1 MTGAR
6 VVAPQG
12 LPGSS
17 SYPLFSAYPLLRDVI
32 SRVPLG
38 LWPTP
43 IDELPR
49 LASAIGAGR
58 LFVKRDDVSALPY
71 GGNKVRKLEVTLGD
85 ALSRGAQDIITFG
98 AAGSNHALATAIY
111 GTALGLNV
119 TSMLTP
125 QPNARY
131 VRRNLLAHLG
141 AGASVRMHS
150 DRDAAL
156 EDAAALSQEAFE
168 RTGMPAYVIPFGGT
182 TPVSTA
188 GFVNAGFELAGQI
201 SAGLVPAPDVIYVPL
216 GSMGTA
222 AGIALGLAIGG
233 IAPLVRAVTV
243 VPSQIATDARY
254 RQLLDDTVAVLRAG
268 DAAIPPDLASAVN
281 VEVVDGFLG
290 DEYALFTSAG
300 MEAVSLAAAEE
311 GLQLEGT
318 YTGKAMSA
326 LIADARAGDLAGKTA
341 IFWDT
346 YNSHDVAVLTSG
358 VDYHDLPEA
367 ARMYFETDVQ
377 PLDAEGI

>member
-1 MTGAR
+1 M
-6 VVAPQG
+6 
-12 LPGSS
+12 
-17 SYPLFSAYPLLRDVI
+17 LRDCI
-32 SRVPLG
+32 PRVPLG

-43 IDELPR
+43 ISELPR
-49 LASAIGAGR
+49 LADAIGVGR
-58 LFVKRDDVSALPY
+58 LFVKRDDLSALPY
-71 GGNKVRKLEVTLGD
+71 GGNKVRKLEILLGD
-85 ALSRGAQDIITFG
+85 ALSRGAVDVITFG

-131 VRRNLLAHLG
+131 VHRNLLAHLRV
-141 AGASVRMHS
+141 GASVRMHP

-156 EDAAALSQEAFE
+156 ADAAALSDELLK
-168 RTGMPAYVIPFGGT
+168 RTGVPAYMIPFGGT
-182 TPVSTA
+182 APLSTI
-188 GFVNAGFELAGQI
+188 GFVNAGFELSGQI

-233 IAPLVRAVTV
+233 VTPLVRAITV
-243 VPSQIATDARY
+243 VPSQIATEARY
-254 RQLLDDTVAVLRAG
+254 RQLLDDTVDVLRAG
-268 DAAIPPDLASAVN
+268 DAVIPRNLASSVN
-281 VEVVDGFLG
+281 VEVVDGFFG
-290 DEYALFTSAG
+290 DGYALFTPRG
-300 MEAVSLAAAEE
+300 MEAVRLAAAEE
-311 GLQLEGT
+311 GLKLEGT

-326 LIADARAGDLAGKTA
+326 LIADARTGDLAGKTA

-346 YNSHDVAVLTSG
+346 YNSHDMAALTDG
-358 VDYHDLPEA
+358 VDYHHLPEA